1 MDEIIRISLAF
12 ERGDYLSRILLEDIG
27 VEYRNS
33 QKTHRVLNNINLSI
47 CEGEYISIVGKS
59 GSGKTT
65 LLNVMGG
72 LLGPSYGK
80 LFINDNEIRTMK
92 ERSRFKRKYVSF
104 IFQFFNLLPTLN
116 VEENICIQHYLFG
129 KKISM
134 RKLNSLISYL
144 GLENC
149 RNKLPGV
156 LSGGEQ
162 QRVAIARS
170 VFSESKFIF
179 ADEPTHSLDQ
189 ESANRVMGLFGK
201 INRVYGRTLVIVT
214 HDLEVAQEADRQL
227 KICDGNIVY
236 ANKRK

>member
-1 MDEIIRISLAF
+1 M
-12 ERGDYLSRILLEDIG
+12 
-27 VEYRNS
+27 EYRNA
-33 QKTHRVLNNINLSI
+33 QRTYKVLDKINLSI

-72 LLGPSYGK
+72 LLSPSSGK
-80 LFINDNEIRTMK
+80 LYLNQHEIRTMK
-92 ERSRFKRKYVSF
+92 ERNKFKREYVSF

-116 VEENICIQHYLFG
+116 VEENICIQHYLSG
-129 KKISM
+129 KKYSM
-134 RKLNSLISYL
+134 RKLNGLISYL
-144 GLENC
+144 GLEGC

-162 QRVAIARS
+162 QRVAVARS

-189 ESANRVMGLFGK
+189 ESAERVMALLDK
-201 INRVYGRTLVIVT
+201 INRTYGRALVIVT
-214 HDLEVAQEADRQL
+214 HDLDVAQGADVRL
-227 KICDGNIVY
+227 KICNGNIVS
-236 ANKRK
+236 ASI

>member
-1 MDEIIRISLAF
+1 M
-12 ERGDYLSRILLEDIG
+12 
-27 VEYRNS
+27 EYRNT
-33 QKTHRVLNNINLSI
+33 QKVYRVLDNINLSI
-47 CEGEYISIVGKS
+47 CEGEYISIIGKS

-72 LLGPSYGK
+72 LLSPSYGK
-80 LFINDNEIRTMK
+80 LYLNHNEIRTMK
-92 ERSRFKRKYVSF
+92 ERSKLKRKYVSF

-129 KKISM
+129 RKFSM
-134 RKLNSLISYL
+134 RKLNGLISYL
-144 GLENC
+144 GLEDC

-189 ESANRVMGLFGK
+189 ESADRVMELLGK
-201 INRVYGRTLVIVT
+201 INRAHGRTLVIVT
-214 HDLEVAQEADRQL
+214 HDLEVAKEADRQL
-227 KICDGNIVY
+227 KICDGNIVS
-236 ANKRK
+236 ANERKWVKS